1 MLFAVAC
8 PVLGEGLIC
17 VAILVLL
24 LLLDQVIDTV
34 ECDAAVVADDAA
46 TAVCIGKAGDDVRG
60 TRCTNARSV
69 DIEDSIV
76 VSLAVLGKD
85 LLDLGVNFLTSFL
98 DGGLNHAPAA
108 IGHHRTL
115 EGGISLQTDDN
126 IVVLA
131 DVAGLESVNVR
142 GGVGVNIEDANLT
155 FLRQVVLFKG
165 FPHAQGLFRR
175 PGEEG
180 SISFVRGVVALN
192 EVTHVDFFGPVAP
205 NKTVPCVGSDVGGL
219 LISHFPSS
227 RLPWLSG

>member
-1 MLFAVAC
+1 M
-8 PVLGEGLIC
+8 
-17 VAILVLL
+17 
-24 LLLDQVIDTV
+24 
-34 ECDAAVVADDAA
+34 
-46 TAVCIGKAGDDVRG
+46 
-60 TRCTNARSV
+60 
-69 DIEDSIV
+69 
-76 VSLAVLGKD
+76 SLAVLGKD

-115 EGGISLQTDDN
+115 EGGISLQSDDN
-126 IVVLA
+126 VVVLA
-131 DVAGLESVNVR
+131 DVAGLESVNIR

-180 SISFVRGVVALN
+180 SISFVRGVVVLN